1 MLKSTE
7 DAHLKSMS
15 TFEADEHLQAHCL
28 LLAYHVSVEIDRQ
41 DRPEID
47 LVALP
52 LIAYGAIRVRVTA
65 ANLEGEAEWTSLL
78 GHHALYRSCGS

>member
-1 MLKSTE
+1 
-7 DAHLKSMS
+7 MS
-15 TFEADEHLQAHCL
+15 IFRHVAFC
-28 LLAYHVSVEIDRQ
+28 LAYHVSVEMGTDRIAL
-41 DRPEID
+41 RLD

-78 GHHALYRSCGS
+78 GHRALCRSCGL